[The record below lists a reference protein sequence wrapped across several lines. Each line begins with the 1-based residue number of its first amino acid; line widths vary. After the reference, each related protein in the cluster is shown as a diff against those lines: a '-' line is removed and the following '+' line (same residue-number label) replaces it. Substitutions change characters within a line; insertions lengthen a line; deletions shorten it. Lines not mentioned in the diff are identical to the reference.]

1 MKEIQYWKSNW
12 KKNGWID
19 FVHSTNRLLQQQG
32 EQSSIDNA
40 GLSGKTPFLLVLT
53 LPIWPQYKPFL
64 ALFQNSSI
72 FIPIFRVNVAAPVKQ
87 CHCREWNK
95 MNFQNQSIS
104 IGRNDDNWLLFWKIF
119 PISMPFGVW
128 WSQAR
133 GFGQASFSDTYTQAS
148 IQFWI
153 SRGSVIADN
162 CSPIT
167 FYYDRAKRKFWFWI
181 YHLGG
186 FRSVVT
192 KKVAMLS
199 LIFKQREQRTLFK
212 YSHKSLK
219 HWANES
225 RIKWGDKFSL
235 PLWPSTTISDGLLQS
250 WWWSSRNFTH
260 PRHIHNIIHR
270 HSWNKSETLCF
281 KCLFIEEAIK

>member
-1 MKEIQYWKSNW
+1 MT
-12 KKNGWID
+12 ID
-19 FVHSTNRLLQQQG
+19 YYFGRFSPFPCLL
-32 EQSSIDNA
+32 EFDDLKWE
-40 GLSGKTPFLLVLT
+40 GLWPSLV
-53 LPIWPQYKPFL
+53 
-64 ALFQNSSI
+64 
-72 FIPIFRVNVAAPVKQ
+72 FR
-87 CHCREWNK
+87 H
-95 MNFQNQSIS
+95 IH
-104 IGRNDDNWLLFWKIF
+104 
-119 PISMPFGVW
+119 
-128 WSQAR
+128 
-133 GFGQASFSDTYTQAS
+133 TQAS

-167 FYYDRAKRKFWFWI
+167 FYYERAKRKCWFWI
-181 YHLGG
+181 YHFGSFKSL
-186 FRSVVT
+186 VT
-192 KKVAMLS
+192 KKSYFQTWSKELCS
-199 LIFKQREQRTLFK
+199 STRTK
-212 YSHKSLK
+212 R

-260 PRHIHNIIHR
+260 QRHIHNIIHR